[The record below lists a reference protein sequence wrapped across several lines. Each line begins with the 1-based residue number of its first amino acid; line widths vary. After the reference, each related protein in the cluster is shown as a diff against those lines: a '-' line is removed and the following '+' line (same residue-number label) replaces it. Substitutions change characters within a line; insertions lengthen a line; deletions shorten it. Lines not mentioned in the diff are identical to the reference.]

1 MFFLKVEKKL
11 KIESVVKIKTGKIRV
26 VQKTIVLITTKP
38 KIANLNVYKFFI
50 CFSELSYYYLL
61 FIISIIE
68 TIKNIIENI
77 SDNLDCS

>member
-1 MFFLKVEKKL
+1 M
-11 KIESVVKIKTGKIRV
+11 VKIKTGKIGV

-38 KIANLNVYKFFI
+38 NNANLNIYKSFI

-61 FIISIIE
+61 FIISIID

-77 SDNLDCS
+77 SDSLDCS